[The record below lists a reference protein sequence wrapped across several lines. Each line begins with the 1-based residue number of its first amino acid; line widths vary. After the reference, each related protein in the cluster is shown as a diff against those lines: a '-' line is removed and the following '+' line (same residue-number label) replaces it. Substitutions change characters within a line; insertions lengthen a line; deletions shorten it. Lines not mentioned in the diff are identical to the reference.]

1 MQDIF
6 ECMVSR
12 FSNPL
17 QVMIKELVEDHEDKN
32 PNEKLRIGAISA
44 LEKVLKKPNDY
55 GETEKFELASLCCYI
70 TQKMKA
76 DEKFIQLLKQI
87 KHPYIEIFV
96 AYFEENPTN
105 YLESFEKIKKLS
117 SVISE
122 FDDFN
127 EEMDANIAEIHSWI
141 YGQQGDIAEVKEIY
155 KKVRKRIPETENL
168 IEQFGLLEAL
178 MNSLWWF
185 LHSGVDVDFDEIVSF
200 VDPYIKKFRFYKV
213 YTSFLNVKGSKH
225 SFMGNNIEAMASF
238 EELVKVHEKFHDDYR
253 LSIAVGNLA
262 EVYLTVGK
270 THKAKDM
277 MERAINLYK
286 ESTGQWPYL
295 YLTEIGNMYYLL
307 GDDRAEES
315 FLRAYEIQKKEK
327 SMHKA
332 FIMYELIHYY
342 LRTENL
348 TASSKYLK
356 ELRSLSKE
364 LETPSINARVDYLR
378 GFYEMLNHN
387 LSNAVTYLQSSL
399 KQSKLTKDIE
409 LILYCNIQLSVAYLW
424 YYRMLEDYESYNLA
438 LSYIDTVKQLAV
450 ENNHNQILTTS
461 LMICAVLSSINGEYE
476 EAIKDLID
484 AKEIGK
490 NIDLEGL
497 TSDLNR
503 IEESIVKARDTGQ
516 LDVKGKNV
524 IEYILPQFKSL
535 LSLKMMQTKQ
545 KDVEILGVL
554 VISDSGI
561 PVFSKLKEKLKAN
574 DLLLSGLLMAI
585 TQFAESILDGK
596 DIGRLKDVNYEDFCI
611 TLQAIKNGIVAVI
624 ATEVSSEIRMW
635 SMALANRIKEIPPVV
650 TKFVSTLPN
659 KIEDLLEQ
667 IDI

>member
-1 MQDIF
+1 
-6 ECMVSR
+6 V
-12 FSNPL
+12 
-17 QVMIKELVEDHEDKN
+17 V
-32 PNEKLRIGAISA
+32 
-44 LEKVLKKPNDY
+44 
-55 GETEKFELASLCCYI
+55 
-70 TQKMKA
+70 
-76 DEKFIQLLKQI
+76 
-87 KHPYIEIFV
+87 
-96 AYFEENPTN
+96 YFEENPSN

-117 SVISE
+117 TVIKE
-122 FDDFN
+122 YEDYN
-127 EEMDANIAEIHSWI
+127 EEMDANLAEIHSWI
-141 YGQQGDIAEVKEIY
+141 YGQQGDIVEIKEIY
-155 KKVRKRIPETENL
+155 KKVRKRIPETDNP

-185 LHSGVDVDFDEIVSF
+185 LHSGVDVDFDEIISF
-200 VDPYIKKFRFYKV
+200 ADPYIRKFNFYKV
-213 YTSFLNVKGSKH
+213 YTSYLNVKGSKH
-225 SFMGNNIEAMASF
+225 SFMGNNKEAMASF

-270 THKAKDM
+270 TQKAKDM

-399 KQSKLTKDIE
+399 KQSKLIKDIE

-554 VISDSGI
+554 IISDSGI
-561 PVFSKLKEKLKAN
+561 PVFSKLKEKLKAD

-585 TQFAESILDGK
+585 TQFAESILDGR

-611 TLQAIKNGIVAVI
+611 TLQAIK
-624 ATEVSSEIRMW
+624 
-635 SMALANRIKEIPPVV
+635 
-650 TKFVSTLPN
+650 
-659 KIEDLLEQ
+659 
-667 IDI
+667 